1 MAKTRTDLLQ
11 GTLEL
16 LILKCLSDRTLHG
29 YAIGQEIGRRSDG
42 VLLIEEGSL
51 YPALHRLELQGW
63 LRSEWGMSELNRRAK
78 FYQITDVG
86 RARLEA
92 EERQWQ
98 RMSGAVHR
106 VLGYA

>member
-1 MAKTRTDLLQ
+1 MGKTRTDLLP
-11 GTLEL
+11 GTLDL
-16 LILKCLSDRTLHG
+16 LILKCLSDKALHG
-29 YAIGQEIGRRSDG
+29 YAIGQEISQRSDG

-78 FYQITDVG
+78 FYQLNELG
-86 RARLEA
+86 RSRLEA